1 MLPDCKAS
9 MAGSR
14 GGDTGAATPAADPE
28 AVGRVFGEEE
38 GWCRDSRVTGG
49 VYGEGLL
56 TTLFVSLEST
66 CPTKVSSLV
75 SRAASPADGDPGG

>member
-1 MLPDCKAS
+1 
-9 MAGSR
+9 MARVPLGPLGS
-14 GGDTGAATPAADPE
+14 ANAE
-28 AVGRVFGEEE
+28 AVGRTRRVE
-38 GWCRDSRVTGG
+38 GWHCGSKAVEGEDAAVCWAARC

-56 TTLFVSLEST
+56 TTLFMSLDST

>member
-1 MLPDCKAS
+1 MWVPLGPL
-9 MAGSR
+9 GS
-14 GGDTGAATPAADPE
+14 ANAE
-28 AVGRVFGEEE
+28 AMGRACRVE
-38 GWCRDSRVTGG
+38 GWHRGSKAVEREDGAVCRAARH

-56 TTLFVSLEST
+56 TTLFVSLDST

>member
-1 MLPDCKAS
+1 MVP
-9 MAGSR
+9 GQQSR
-14 GGDTGAATPAADPE
+14 RAA
-28 AVGRVFGEEE
+28 
-38 GWCRDSRVTGG
+38 GG

-66 CPTKVSSLV
+66 YPTKVSSLV